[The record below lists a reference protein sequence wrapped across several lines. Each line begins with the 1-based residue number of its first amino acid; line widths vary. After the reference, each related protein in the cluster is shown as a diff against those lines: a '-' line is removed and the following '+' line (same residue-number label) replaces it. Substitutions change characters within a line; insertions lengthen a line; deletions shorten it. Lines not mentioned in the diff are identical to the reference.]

1 MLLQKMSYF
10 YFVCIPASFRAQV
23 LGRLQGEVRPRGAED
38 RRRQGRQALG
48 LQYEIELKLKSARE
62 T

>member
-1 MLLQKMSYF
+1 MSYF
-10 YFVCIPASFRAQV
+10 FFVCIPASFRAQV

-48 LQYEIELKLKSARE
+48 LYETELKLNSACE